1 MQYFLFLATSFGFV
15 DEAYE
20 AAKDGI
26 VEAVSMA
33 HDNMQRANVYWH
45 EGELYDA
52 SINRS
57 PTSYLLNPEEE
68 RALYSDDLDHTFVQL
83 MIESEATGA
92 PMGLVNWF
100 SVHPTSMPRSNQM
113 ISGDH
118 KGLASQMFERREN
131 PAGTLAGQVYT
142 YL

>member
-57 PTSYLLNPEEE
+57 PTSYLLNP
-68 RALYSDDLDHTFVQL
+68 A
-83 MIESEATGA
+83 
-92 PMGLVNWF
+92 
-100 SVHPTSMPRSNQM
+100 SVSSSHHKCTRSN
-113 ISGDH
+113 S
-118 KGLASQMFERREN
+118 S
-131 PAGTLAGQVYT
+131 V
-142 YL
+142 

>member
-1 MQYFLFLATSFGFV
+1 
-15 DEAYE
+15 
-20 AAKDGI
+20 
-26 VEAVSMA
+26 
-33 HDNMQRANVYWH
+33 
-45 EGELYDA
+45 
-52 SINRS
+52 
-57 PTSYLLNPEEE
+57 
-68 RALYSDDLDHTFVQL
+68 

-131 PAGTLAGQVYT
+131 PAGTLAGQVCLSVNCRVSRPKIAGVLKVSLGFKNRVAIT
-142 YL
+142 